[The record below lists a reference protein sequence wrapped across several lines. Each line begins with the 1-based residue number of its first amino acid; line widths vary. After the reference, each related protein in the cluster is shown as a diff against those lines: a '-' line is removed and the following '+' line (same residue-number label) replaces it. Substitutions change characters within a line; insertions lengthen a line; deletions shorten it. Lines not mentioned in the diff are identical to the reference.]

1 MNINK
6 LSEGMTFKNYKELCI
21 FLDMPIRNGKSKILQ
36 LEELSRYCTFTK
48 DKQKITITEIFT
60 EPLPKIDLRS
70 EGNNSKYVE
79 HIQAQI
85 LHTLSKTEGHKYTIT
100 KNNLFESLGMVNH
113 MYLDKASVLKSLPKI
128 DSRFTKFN
136 INHLYLRVNDRF
148 TKILFDSLNSL
159 KNRCLINYDDDI
171 YIVVRID
178 SEGKEQHLQATVKE
192 IALITSIKYNVLQ
205 DMKLNSVMQ
214 VMYKFKTDEFYRRV
228 NKKLKEYDIDYAYRQ
243 IELIFTKKNV
253 LHELSKM
260 ELQQHRKELN
270 DKVIETMT
278 INTRDTFY
286 KNEKEYEEGLMDFLL
301 NERPS
306 IGKYTEM
313 QFKGF
318 KHNPDYI
325 DIQLELIEYIL
336 RI

>member
-1 MNINK
+1 MKISK
-6 LSEGMTFKNYKELCI
+6 LSEGMTFKNYKELCL
-21 FLDMPIRNGKSKILQ
+21 FLDAPVKTGNAKLVQMN
-36 LEELSRYCTFTK
+36 ELSRYCTFNK
-48 DKQKITITEIFT
+48 QGQKIAIIEIFA

-100 KNNLFESLGMVNH
+100 KNNLFESLGMVNT
-113 MYLDKASVLKSLPKI
+113 MYLDKALVLKLLPKK

-148 TKILFDSLNSL
+148 TRILFDSLNSL
-159 KNRCLINYDDDI
+159 ENRCLLDYNELYM
-171 YIVVRID
+171 VVRID
-178 SEGKEQHLQATVKE
+178 EDGIEHHLKATDLEKV
-192 IALITSIKYNVLQ
+192 LITDIKYKVLQ

-214 VMYKFKTDEFYRRV
+214 VMFKFKTDEFYRRV
-228 NKKLKEYDIDYAYRQ
+228 NKKLKEYDIDYAYKQ
-243 IELIFTKKNV
+243 IELLFEKNNV
-253 LHELSKM
+253 LYELSKM
-260 ELQQHRKELN
+260 ELQQHKKNLN

-286 KNEKEYEEGLMDFLL
+286 KNEKEYEEGLIDFLL
-301 NERPS
+301 NEKPAF
-306 IGKYTEM
+306 GKYTEM

>member
-1 MNINK
+1 MKISK

-21 FLDMPIRNGKSKILQ
+21 FLDIPIRNGKSKILQ
-36 LEELSRYCTFTK
+36 LEDLSRYCTFTK
-48 DKQKITITEIFT
+48 DKQKIIINEIFA

-113 MYLDKASVLKSLPKI
+113 MYLDKALVLKLLPKK

-148 TKILFDSLNSL
+148 TRILFDSLNSL
-159 KNRCLINYDDDI
+159 ENRCLLTYNDLYM
-171 YIVVRID
+171 VVRID
-178 SEGKEQHLQATVKE
+178 EDGIEHHLKATE
-192 IALITSIKYNVLQ
+192 LEEALITSIKYNVLQ

-214 VMYKFKTDEFYRRV
+214 VMFKFKTEEFYRRV
-228 NKKLKEYDIDYAYRQ
+228 NKKLKDYNIDYAYKQ
-243 IELIFTKKNV
+243 IELLFTKKNV
-253 LHELSKM
+253 LYELSKM
-260 ELQQHRKELN
+260 ELQQHKKDLN
-270 DKVIETMT
+270 DKVIETIT

-286 KNEKEYEEGLMDFLL
+286 KNEKEYEEGLMYFLL
-301 NERPS
+301 NEKPAF
-306 IGKYTEM
+306 GKYTEM

-318 KHNPDYI
+318 KHNSDYI
-325 DIQLELIEYIL
+325 DIQLELMEYIL

>member
-1 MNINK
+1 MKISK
-6 LSEGMTFKNYKELCI
+6 LSEGMTFKNYKELCL
-21 FLDMPIRNGKSKILQ
+21 FLDMPVKTGNAKLVQ
-36 LEELSRYCTFTK
+36 MNELSRYCAYTK
-48 DKQKITITEIFT
+48 QGQKITITEIFS

-79 HIQAQI
+79 HIQAQ
-85 LHTLSKTEGHKYTIT
+85 LLYTLSKAEGHKYTIT

-113 MYLDKASVLKSLPKI
+113 MYLDKASVLKLLPKK

-136 INHLYLRVNDRF
+136 INHLYLRTNDRF
-148 TKILFDSLNSL
+148 TRILFDSLNSL
-159 KNRCLINYDDDI
+159 ENRCLLNYNDI

-178 SEGKEQHLQATVKE
+178 EEGKEHHLKATDEEKV
-192 IALITSIKYNVLQ
+192 LITSIKYNVLQ

-214 VMYKFKTDEFYRRV
+214 VMFKFKTEEFYRRV
-228 NKKLKEYDIDYAYRQ
+228 NKKLKEYDIDYAYKQ
-243 IELIFTKKNV
+243 IELFFDKNNV
-253 LHELSKM
+253 IYELSKI
-260 ELQQHRKELN
+260 ELQQHKKELN
-270 DKVIETMT
+270 NKVIETMT
-278 INTRDTFY
+278 INTRDTYY

-301 NERPS
+301 NDKPA
-306 IGKYTEM
+306 IGTWGKE

-318 KHNPDYI
+318 KHNADYI